1 MRHILRHDER
11 SGHAN
16 MSADATIGRAAH
28 GAGARPRSAADRA
41 IAHWL
46 LAVAGLIFCMVVLG
60 GVTRLTESGLSIVEW
75 QPLVGTIPPLSEA
88 DWNELFSKYQ
98 ATPEYQKV
106 NLGMD
111 LEGFKEIFWL
121 EYLHRLLGR
130 AIGVAFMLPFAYFLI
145 RRRIRRG
152 LAPKLAI
159 IFVLGGLQGVLGW
172 YMVKSGLVDRPDVSA
187 YRLAA
192 HLLLATVIYLY
203 MIWVALDLLHPR
215 GPSPRRGWGHRAAR
229 TFSPVML
236 GLTLVTLVAGAF
248 VAGNDAGFAYN
259 TFPLM
264 GEAMVPA
271 DLFLYEPGWRNFFES
286 VPLVQLNH
294 RLLAYLV
301 VLGALGLFV
310 ATGAYGGCG
319 GLSTEA
325 RRVIWLVAGLTLGQF
340 ALGLSTLLLYV
351 PIPLA
356 AAHQGGALLLLTAL
370 IWACH
375 AVRRAEPS
383 PAAVGEGARRA
394 A

>member
-1 MRHILRHDER
+1 M
-11 SGHAN
+11 GGA
-16 MSADATIGRAAH
+16 SAAAVS
-28 GAGARPRSAADRA
+28 RRVKADRA
-41 IAHWL
+41 IACWL
-46 LAVAGLIFCMVVLG
+46 LAVAALVFCMVVLG

-88 DWNELFSKYQ
+88 DWTALFAKYQ

-106 NLGMD
+106 NLGMGLD
-111 LEGFKEIFWL
+111 GFKEIFWL

-130 AIGVAFMLPFAYFLI
+130 AIGVAFLAPFAYFLI

-152 LAPKLAI
+152 LAPRLAI
-159 IFVLGGLQGVLGW
+159 MFVLGGLQGVLGW

-192 HLLLATVIYLY
+192 HLLLATMIYLY
-203 MIWVALDLLHPR
+203 MIWVALDLLNPR
-215 GPSPRRGWGHRAAR
+215 GASPRRGPGHRVAR
-229 TFSPVML
+229 IYAPAL
-236 GLTLVTLVAGAF
+236 LALTLVTLIAGAF

-264 GEAMVPA
+264 GDAMVPA
-271 DLFLYEPGWRNFFES
+271 DLFVYEPGWRNFFES

-294 RLLAYLV
+294 RLLAYLT
-301 VLGALGLFV
+301 VLGAVGLFV
-310 ATGAYGGCG
+310 ASGAYGRRS
-319 GLSTEA
+319 GLSLES
-325 RRVIWLVAGLTLGQF
+325 RRVIWLVLAVTLGQF

-370 IWACH
+370 IWATH
-375 AVRRAEPS
+375 AVRRAEQTPG
-383 PAAVGEGARRA
+383 AVGAT
-394 A
+394 

>member
-1 MRHILRHDER
+1 
-11 SGHAN
+11 
-16 MSADATIGRAAH
+16 MSANATIRDTAPRAAVSD
-28 GAGARPRSAADRA
+28 RSKADRA
-41 IAHWL
+41 IAYWL
-46 LAVAGLIFCMVVLG
+46 FAVSALVFCMVVLG

-88 DWNELFSKYQ
+88 DWRTLFAKYQ

-106 NLGMD
+106 NLGMSLD
-111 LEGFKEIFWL
+111 GFKEIFWL

-130 AIGVAFMLPFAYFLI
+130 AIGVAFLVPFAYFLI

-152 LAPKLAI
+152 LAPRLVI
-159 IFVLGGLQGVLGW
+159 MFVLGGLQGVLGW

-192 HLLLATVIYLY
+192 HLLLATAIYIY
-203 MIWVALDLLHPR
+203 MIWVALDLLNPR
-215 GPSPRRGWGHRAAR
+215 GPNPRQGRGHRIVRVYAPAL
-229 TFSPVML
+229 L
-236 GLTLVTLVAGAF
+236 GVSLITLIAGAF

-264 GEAMVPA
+264 GDTMVPA
-271 DLFLYEPGWRNFFES
+271 DLFIYQPGWRNFFES

-294 RLLAYLV
+294 RLLAYLT

-310 ATGAYGGCG
+310 ASGAYGWRS
-319 GLSTEA
+319 GLSSEA
-325 RRVIWLVAGLTLGQF
+325 RRVIWLVFAVTLGQF

-370 IWACH
+370 IWASH
-375 AVRRAEPS
+375 AVRRAEPM
-383 PAAVGEGARRA
+383 PGAVCGA
-394 A
+394 